1 MHWLCNAGFPVIGG
15 AATDC
20 ARPMP
25 DDGNVVMV
33 ATGRCVSPGSV
44 RGARRTVFSLHQA
57 APTSPAAAESRG
69 RRSASHAPGLSH
81 PQKAAAAEDNS
92 AASGG
97 AGPGRGHA
105 MQQPV
110 RGQPQGTP
118 SAGHANP
125 MRGRAVDASALSAG
139 AACEAIAA
147 PAASAFVA
155 AKAQVVEGRLAAR
168 QQGAPRALSDGHR
181 AVSGGCQALSE
192 ERQALPDGLLSSAQ
206 VPAAKRALP
215 DGLWAAVVQQWRELI
230 CPDPMARS
238 PDHNP
243 NPAPDPVVLSI
254 PRGAEPPNA
263 ARWASVCAA
272 WQSQER
278 EQPLA
283 AIAKAGAAAQDAM
296 LLASALVCW
305 RVAQPEA
312 SSLSLGSVQGMQ
324 RGAECASPQAPSPC
338 REPMR
343 QGALPACASAPVG
356 GDEAADSGN
365 VGVLVSSELARAAAS
380 AGWDSLAELRA
391 RLGCIAQEHLSL
403 LAPDVRRHAQALLQP
418 AQAELRSPDAQP
430 GLPERRDKRARTS
443 SGRLSSGAVCHG
455 GVAKTVPVATV
466 AGSPGSSAAVVQ
478 LGLAQDMI
486 PFVDTNGSPWSS
498 SAAAQL
504 VEVEPEQLPQVGAQA
519 LAAPGVPISP
529 AWQGSGQGSGRGK
542 GRALR
547 GRACARLRVAS
558 DFRARAASRHGPP
571 PASPAPACLQAPGVA
586 EAGSNAGTP
595 EGMPGRRLP
604 TVAPCAASRAACKLP
619 VCDGDPKPNPDPAVG
634 FRACGADAP
643 GVSATCADAAAAVLR
658 LPASWLLA
666 RSTGGPA
673 AGLDESAPAGPA
685 WAGAAPGESAPMD
698 PDLSGAGAGG
708 GAAARPILTGAGPGE
723 SAAAEPP
730 FAGAGAGEIAALE
743 PVMVGASPGDR
754 GAAER
759 VLARTDPGE
768 SGPAE
773 PTLAGAVATEGAEP
787 GWDEAGAGAVLK
799 RAWNAREAASDASPG
814 SSLGIRLGPDRPP
827 SARLQRRR
835 IGQVYNEKEIVRSTW
850 GAARQAAGR
859 GSGSGLKGRGRGRG
873 RGRARGG
880 RIFRDCT
887 AVLTA
892 ALWGTSGGGGGD
904 GDGGAADQGASAV
917 EDEAL
922 RGTLKGA
929 PGFRLREACALIA
942 GAAVGATGASGGSV
956 DGAAARAAAVDRCT
970 DADFERA
977 LVHRL
982 AKGP

>member
-1 MHWLCNAGFPVIGG
+1 MAKHWLCNAGFPVSGG

-25 DDGNVVMV
+25 DDGTGVMV
-33 ATGRCVSPGSV
+33 ATGRCVSPVSA
-44 RGARRTVFSLHQA
+44 RGARRIVFSMHQA

-81 PQKAAAAEDNS
+81 PPKAAAAEDNS
-92 AASGG
+92 ATSGG
-97 AGPGRGHA
+97 ASPGA
-105 MQQPV
+105 MQPV

-125 MRGRAVDASALSAG
+125 LRGRAVDASALNAG
-139 AACEAIAA
+139 APCEAIAA
-147 PAASAFVA
+147 PAASARVA
-155 AKAQVVEGRLAAR
+155 AEARVVEGRPAAR
-168 QQGAPRALSDGHR
+168 QQGAPRMPSDGLR
-181 AVSGGCQALSE
+181 AVSGACQALSQ
-192 ERQALPDGLLSSAQ
+192 ERQALPDGLLSAAQ

-215 DGLWAAVVQQWRELI
+215 DVLWAAVVQQWRELI
-230 CPDPMARS
+230 CPELEACR
-238 PDHNP
+238 PDHDP
-243 NPAPDPVVLSI
+243 NPAPDPVVVSI
-254 PRGAEPPNA
+254 SRGAEPPNA
-263 ARWASVCAA
+263 ARWATVYAA

-296 LLASALVCW
+296 LLASVLVCW
-305 RVAQPEA
+305 RVAQPGA
-312 SSLSLGSVQGMQ
+312 SSLSQGSMQ
-324 RGAECASPQAPSPC
+324 RGAECVSPQAPSLC

-343 QGALPACASAPVG
+343 QGALPACASAPAG
-356 GDEAADSGN
+356 GDY
-365 VGVLVSSELARAAAS
+365 SELGRAAAS

-403 LAPDVRRHAQALLQP
+403 LAPDIRRHAQALL
-418 AQAELRSPDAQP
+418 RSPGAQP

-443 SGRLSSGAVCHG
+443 SGQLSSGAVCHG
-455 GVAKTVPVATV
+455 GVAEIVPVATV
-466 AGSPGSSAAVVQ
+466 AGSPGSSAAVVR
-478 LGLAQDMI
+478 LGLAPDMT
-486 PFVDTNGSPWSS
+486 PFVDTNGNLWSS
-498 SAAAQL
+498 PAAAQL
-504 VEVEPEQLPQVGAQA
+504 VELEPQQLPQVGAQA
-519 LAAPGVPISP
+519 RAVPGVSISP

-571 PASPAPACLQAPGVA
+571 AASPTPACLQAPGVA
-586 EAGSNAGTP
+586 GAGSDAGTP
-595 EGMPGRRLP
+595 EGAPGRQLP
-604 TVAPCAASRAACKLP
+604 TVATCAASWAACELP
-619 VCDGDPKPNPDPAVG
+619 ACDVDPNPNPNPAVG

-685 WAGAAPGESAPMD
+685 WAGAAPGESAPTD
-698 PDLSGAGAGG
+698 PVLSGAGAGG
-708 GAAARPILTGAGPGE
+708 GGAARPVLTGTGPGE

-743 PVMVGASPGDR
+743 PVLVGASPGVR

-773 PTLAGAVATEGAEP
+773 PTLAGAGAAERAER
-787 GWDEAGAGAVLK
+787 GWDETGAGAVLK

-814 SSLGIRLGPDRPP
+814 SSLGIRSGPDRPP

-850 GAARQAAGR
+850 DAARQAAGQSL
-859 GSGSGLKGRGRGRG
+859 GLGLKGRGRGRG
-873 RGRARGG
+873 RGRVRGG

-892 ALWGTSGGGGGD
+892 ALWGASGGGGGD

-917 EDEAL
+917 EDEASL
-922 RGTLKGA
+922 VRGTLKGA

-942 GAAVGATGASGGSV
+942 GAAVGAAGASGGSV

-982 AKGP
+982 AEGP